1 LDVPESYEHYLTSD
15 KICTTFGKG
24 KYILKKKKY
33 TLLYFVGD
41 SICMGDRGAGLVA
54 EYNEKYYIF
63 GVLSFSPPSGIG
75 KCDTSEY
82 GLYTRV
88 ESYIDDFILEKV
100 ARYNTV

>member
-1 LDVPESYEHYLTSD
+1 MFSVKKMSR
-15 KICTTFGKG
+15 
-24 KYILKKKKY
+24 YIKKKKKY